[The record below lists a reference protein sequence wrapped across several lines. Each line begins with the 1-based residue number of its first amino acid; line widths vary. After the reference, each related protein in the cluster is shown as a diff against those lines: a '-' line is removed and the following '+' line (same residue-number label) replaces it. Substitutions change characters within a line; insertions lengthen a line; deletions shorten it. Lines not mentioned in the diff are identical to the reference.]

1 MVTLRWLSYHHGRM
15 SCAAVGGMACT
26 SWLLPEFG
34 RMSAQDIMARDVP
47 SPRALLDIVGSVS
60 YT

>member
-1 MVTLRWLSYHHGRM
+1 M